1 MKILFTADWHL
12 GYTLGGANASPRLPD
27 QVRQIRKI
35 AGYIDE
41 HDVDVLAIAGDV
53 FEAQERGPARAA
65 AAAMMQELAPALERG
80 LRIIAVAGNH
90 DRDYF
95 MEMANLWLGAA
106 APGGSGRVI
115 LRTRPELVTMTVGDE
130 SVNFALLPFPT
141 ASRYELKQDDA
152 GGAGQRNEQLAK
164 LFGEK
169 MEELRKEAAEQ
180 RLPTVL
186 LTHVTVGGAMV
197 RAHRLAPRDDVLV
210 PRAAF
215 PSFELTIIGHIHK
228 PEQLGGGHF
237 YYVGG
242 LDRMDIGERD
252 YELRVLLAD
261 IGPQGVRTMTSLPL
275 DPTPFEHVVAT
286 DEESLDGAHAAMAR
300 PDETLVK
307 LTLQAPVGTYT
318 APLVERARQLFPR
331 LYGNVEHDWQG
342 GEVVAPSVAGLVAA
356 NVEETVRRYLEE
368 QKLPADELAAMLQLV
383 AELRGAQAVEAGS

>member
-12 GYTLGGANASPRLPD
+12 GYTLGSINRLDD
-27 QVRQIRKI
+27 QIRQIRMI
-35 AGYIDE
+35 AAYVDE
-41 HDVDVLAIAGDV
+41 HGVDVLAIAGDV

-65 AAAMMQELAPALERG
+65 AAAMMHELAPALARG
-80 LRIIAVAGNH
+80 VRIIAVAGNH

-95 MEMANLWLGAA
+95 MEMANLWLSAA
-106 APGGSGRVI
+106 APGGSDRVI
-115 LRTRPELVTMTVGDE
+115 LRTRPELVTITLGDE

-141 ASRYELKQDDA
+141 AARYELKQDDA

-186 LTHVTVGGAMV
+186 LTHVVVGGSEV

-210 PRAAF
+210 ARSAF
-215 PSFELTIIGHIHK
+215 PAFELTIIGHIHK

-252 YELRVLLAD
+252 YDSRVLLAD
-261 IGPQGVRTMTSLPL
+261 IGPQGVREITSLPL
-275 DPTPFEHVVAT
+275 DPTPFAGVIAT
-286 DEESLDGAHAAMAR
+286 DDESLVAAHGAMPR
-300 PDETLVK
+300 PNDTLVK
-307 LTLQAPVGTYT
+307 LTLQVPVGTYT
-318 APLVERARQLFPR
+318 APLQERARQLFPR

-342 GEVVAPSVAGLVAA
+342 AEALTPSVAGLNPA
-356 NVEETVRRYLEE
+356 NVEETVRSYLEE
-368 QKLPADELAAMLQLV
+368 QKLPTDELAAMLELV
-383 AELRGAQAVEAGS
+383 TELRHARTVQVEA